1 VTCTCSRTSTSPS
14 ARARSS
20 SSSGRPA
27 RASRRSCR
35 TINRLETI
43 DSGTISIDGQ
53 VLPEEGKDLA
63 RLRADVGMVFQSFNL
78 FAHKTILENV
88 TLGPIKVRKLKK
100 DDAEKRA
107 MELLDRVGI
116 ATRPTSTR
124 PSSPAGSSS
133 ASPSPGPGHGPQG
146 HALRRADLAL
156 DPEMINEV
164 LDVMIGLAEEGMT
177 MIVVTHE
184 MGFARKAANRVVFM
198 DDGADRRGEHPR
210 AVLHQPA
217 VRPGQGL
224 PRQDPHPLEV
234 RRPAARRRGGS
245 IEWVEAPSA
254 QRETLLETDQVD
266 LIFATYS
273 ITDARKERVSFA
285 GPYFIAGQG
294 LLVRA
299 DDDEITGPD
308 TLDGKRLCSV
318 TGSTPAQKIKDEY
331 PDVQLQEFG
340 TYSECLP
347 ALLSG
352 GIDAITTDDTILA
365 GFASQEQYAG
375 QLKLVGEPFSEER
388 YGVGVQKG
396 SELCEEVNDAIEAMI
411 EDGAWEQAVQ
421 DTLGAADYTPDP
433 ATRRPWTRTAPD
445 PQPLPG

>member
-1 VTCTCSRTSTSPS
+1 MFIRRMGAIGAAAALGLALTACGGGDDTSTEGNTTAEP
-14 ARARSS
+14 
-20 SSSGRPA
+20 
-27 RASRRSCR
+27 
-35 TINRLETI
+35 
-43 DSGTISIDGQ
+43 DST
-53 VLPEEGKDLA
+53 EEGAEGAGEGGSYDS
-63 RLRADVGMVFQSFNL
+63 LRIGIKFDQPGLGLREGSEYTGFDVEVAKYVAQQLGVE
-78 FAHKTILENV
+78 EN
-88 TLGPIKVRKLKK
+88 
-100 DDAEKRA
+100 
-107 MELLDRVGI
+107 
-116 ATRPTSTR
+116 
-124 PSSPAGSSS
+124 
-133 ASPSPGPGHGPQG
+133 
-146 HALRRADLAL
+146 
-156 DPEMINEV
+156 
-164 LDVMIGLAEEGMT
+164 
-177 MIVVTHE
+177 
-184 MGFARKAANRVVFM
+184 
-198 DDGADRRGEHPR
+198 
-210 AVLHQPA
+210 
-217 VRPGQGL
+217 
-224 PRQDPHPLEV
+224 
-234 RRPAARRRGGS
+234 S

-375 QLKLVGEPFSEER
+375 QLKLAGEPFSEER

-396 SELCEEVNDAIEAMI
+396 SELCEEVNAAIEAMI

-421 DTLGAADYTPDP
+421 DTLGAADFN
-433 ATRRPWTRTAPD
+433 
-445 PQPLPG
+445 PGPGNPPTVDEDCS